1 MAPLNPFPGLR
12 PFEPEEDHL
21 FFGREAETDELLRRL
36 RTTRFLQVVGAS
48 GSGKSSLVRSGL
60 IPALHSGFM
69 AQASSSWRVCI
80 LRPGSDPIGNLA
92 DSLNSPGVLNVEGE
106 LANTNRVLLEATLRR
121 STLGLVNAV
130 RQAHIPSDENLL
142 VVVDQFEELF
152 RFRASKLVENSRDE
166 AVAFFK
172 LLLEAAAQ
180 SDVPIYIVL
189 TMRADFIGEC
199 MDFPG
204 LPEAVNAG
212 MYLVPRMTRDE
223 LRSAITGPVAVAGA
237 AIEQRLIMRLLNDL
251 GDEQDRLPVLQHALM
266 RTWDHWAAHHQLGQ
280 SIDIADYEAVGCLH
294 QALSIHVE
302 EAYQQTLAERH
313 KGLAEK
319 IFKALT
325 DTYTDP
331 RGVRRPTSIEELAAI
346 CEASK
351 PEIVEV
357 VEAFRE
363 TGRSFL
369 TPPPSVPLESRTV
382 VDLSHESLMR
392 CWTRLIA
399 WAEEEKES
407 ARSYI
412 RISEASS
419 WCADCV
425 GGLWADP
432 QLEIGL
438 QWRSK
443 NHPNAL
449 WAGRFDSNF
458 AEAMDF
464 LDRSEKQR
472 ELERHKERRRKQA
485 KQAAIYV
492 LVSLLLVVGGLLY
505 AVRSLLGTTEYNL
518 KLAKQ
523 AVDESLASAGSRVV
537 SREAMDTPET
547 EELRRDLLE
556 KAKRFYIRIGQQ
568 NGSSEELRRDA
579 AYGHIRLG
587 DIARLLENYTDAEK
601 EYRESIALVR
611 DLSAKHPRNLEY
623 QEKLGYA
630 HMWLGEAL
638 RLNLERAD
646 SESKKSLMDQARKEY
661 DTALEVQQK
670 LGERGS
676 DNRDYQQDFARTH
689 YTRGILQ
696 YDAGDLDA
704 ADADFREAIDVLE
717 PLSAHS
723 AAPPASPSQTNPD
736 PAQDLARACNNLAIL
751 LKRRSQLQ
759 GANNPQLLE
768 ARKLYERAISIHE
781 ELLKREPEN
790 REYKV
795 ELAQFS
801 DNLARLFLDE
811 NQFELAEK
819 YSHQALD
826 ILEDLATPG
835 GSLDMERVKVYT
847 TRARILEDTDPQGA
861 SRDRKTALEILNRH
875 SAAGKHPEYHVRYNT
890 LARDYLGFAE
900 ENLRSGSL
908 NDVKE
913 ALDQVKGLLP
923 QLTPEDRQYV
933 ESQERRLRK
942 ELQDKKS
949 GKH

>member
-92 DSLNSPGVLNVEGE
+92 ASLNSPGVLNMDGE
-106 LANTNRVLLEATLRR
+106 MASTNRILLEATLRR

-152 RFRASKLVENSRDE
+152 RFRTSKLVENSRDE

-172 LLLEAAAQ
+172 LLLEAAGQ

-199 MDFPG
+199 MEFPG

-237 AIEQRLIMRLLNDL
+237 AIEQRLVMRLLNDL

-266 RTWDHWAAHHQLGQ
+266 RTWDHWAAHHPQGQ

-294 QALSIHVE
+294 QALSIHAE

-331 RGVRRPTSIEELAAI
+331 RGIRRPTSVGELTAI
-346 CEASK
+346 CEASE
-351 PEIVEV
+351 PEVVEV
-357 VEAFRE
+357 VEAFRAA
-363 TGRSFL
+363 GRSFL

-407 ARSYI
+407 ARSYV

-438 QWRSK
+438 QWRIK
-443 NHPNAL
+443 NRPNAA
-449 WAGRFDSNF
+449 WAERFDSNF

-472 ELERHKERRRKQA
+472 ELERHKELRRKQA

-505 AVRSLLGTTEYNL
+505 TVRKLLGTTESNL

-523 AVDESLASAGSRVV
+523 AVDESLSSAGSQVGG
-537 SREAMDTPET
+537 REAMDTPET

-587 DIARLLENYTDAEK
+587 DIARLLENYAEAEK
-601 EYRESIALVR
+601 EYRESIALVL
-611 DLSAKHPRNLEY
+611 DLSAKHPRNLDY
-623 QEKLGYA
+623 QQRLGYA
-630 HMWLGEAL
+630 YMWLGEAL
-638 RLNLERAD
+638 RLHLEPAA
-646 SESKKSLMDQARKEY
+646 SASKSDLMDAKKEY
-661 DTALEVQQK
+661 DAALEVQQK
-670 LGERGS
+670 LCERAP
-676 DNRDYQQDFARTH
+676 DNRDYQQDLARTH

-696 YDAGDLDA
+696 YDAGDLAA

-717 PLSAHS
+717 PLNANFAATQASASH
-723 AAPPASPSQTNPD
+723 TNSD
-736 PAQDLARACNNLAIL
+736 PAQDLARACNDLAIL
-751 LKRRSQLQ
+751 LKKRST
-759 GANNPQLLE
+759 NSSQLLE

-781 ELLKREPEN
+781 ELAKGQPEN
-790 REYKV
+790 REYKL
-795 ELAQFS
+795 ELARFK
-801 DNLARLFLDE
+801 DNLARLLLDE

-819 YSHQALD
+819 YSNQAWD

-835 GSLDMERVKVYT
+835 HSLDMDRVRADI
-847 TRARILEDTDPQGA
+847 TRARILEVTDPQAA
-861 SRDRKTALEILNRH
+861 SLARKRALEILNRR
-875 SAAGKHPEYHVRYNT
+875 SAAGEHPEYHVMYNT
-890 LARDYLGFAE
+890 LARDYLDYAQR
-900 ENLRSGSL
+900 NLRSGS
-908 NDVKE
+908 VTKARV
-913 ALDQVKGLLP
+913 ALDQVPSLLP
-923 QLTPEDRQYV
+923 QLLDQDRQYV

-949 GKH
+949 GTH